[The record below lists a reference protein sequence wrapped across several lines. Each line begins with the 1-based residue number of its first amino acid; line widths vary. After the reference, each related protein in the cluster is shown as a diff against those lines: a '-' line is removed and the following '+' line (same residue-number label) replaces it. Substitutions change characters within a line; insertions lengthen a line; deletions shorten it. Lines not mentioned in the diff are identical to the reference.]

1 MLALERFLV
10 LEDSCQIP
18 RLVPSQLTFHRYLLT
33 QATPLLLILVIINL
47 MMHTS
52 LSHSQAIE
60 EFKKGKVEFR
70 ADKTGIV
77 HIPFGK
83 VNFTEEDLLVN
94 FLAAVV
100 G

>member
-1 MLALERFLV
+1 
-10 LEDSCQIP
+10 
-18 RLVPSQLTFHRYLLT
+18 
-33 QATPLLLILVIINL
+33 
-47 MMHTS
+47 MH
-52 LSHSQAIE
+52 LSQAIE

-83 VNFTEEDLLVN
+83 VNFTEEDLLIN